1 MLKKVILIILIV
13 LILGSVIFFLIPKE
27 EKQKIGDVISSTTN
41 ESDEKNNLS
50 DEFCLVQN
58 GKTNYYDKG
67 YYYIADGETNRNIKY
82 FDYSTKKKFI
92 YATSQTVNIILQNV
106 VHI

>member
-27 EKQKIGDVISSTTN
+27 EKQKIGNVISSTTN

-82 FDYSTKKKFI
+82 LIMQLEKKFI
-92 YATSQTVNIILQNV
+92 YAISQTVNIILQM
-106 VHI
+106 